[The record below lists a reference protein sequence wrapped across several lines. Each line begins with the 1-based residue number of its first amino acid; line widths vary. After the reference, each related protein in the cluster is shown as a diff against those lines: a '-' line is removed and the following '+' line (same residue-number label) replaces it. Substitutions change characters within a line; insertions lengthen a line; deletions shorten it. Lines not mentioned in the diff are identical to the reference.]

1 MSAEDYAPLLAKL
14 QGNDVDAKI
23 DAVGKL
29 QSVLD
34 TEGFEL
40 TDIDDLITALK
51 TCLRTANQHLT
62 TATLLLFPSLF
73 RHLSSNAAHLQHE
86 IRLAFTSFLPPGG
99 IFDRLG
105 DTRDRAREAA
115 KTALV
120 SMAGLAFDH
129 GGPSHSTSIRG
140 KDAHKGLETP
150 MMLFEKAFRDNGLG
164 SKITRVREQ
173 SIQCLVTIR
182 ETYSGFPLRPY
193 VSRSVELLEDGDG
206 SVRDSARNAVISLF
220 SAPGVTDAARADL
233 KNEMSKRGVRK
244 GIVEAVLSKLVGAGA
259 GRAAS
264 VAGSDSGVNTDTEA
278 LPRAGA
284 STGRRPVGI
293 PVKRTVSVTSA
304 TGSAAASERP
314 LSRQDEAPS
323 LSNAP
328 TTLAIPSGPLPT
340 ATKSAE
346 GGGVSATSADIPSV
360 FIASA
365 RDLEHEMEKMLP
377 FFEGKETEH
386 NWADR
391 EKSIITIRGLIK
403 GGVHARYPDVF
414 LEGLKNGVI
423 DGITKALASLRTTV
437 ASNACVLYAEMV
449 EALQHSM
456 DPFVDR
462 LLIALLK
469 MSGFTKKIAA
479 QQSQSTVSAIIAN
492 TSAQPRV
499 VLPLIW
505 SYVQEKNVQ
514 SRSYMVEHLTT
525 YLKTHASK
533 SKYAIEAA
541 GGVDIITKSLQ
552 KTLSDQNPGV
562 RTLARTCFWMFEPV
576 WPANALAIA
585 EQLDTTARKQLDK
598 ANPNPGACTP
608 ITPVEETKK
617 KPSVAAAI
625 AASRAKAKAIA
636 TAPPTLR
643 HAVTSP
649 PARRAVSPP
658 PVKTPAQPA
667 RQPTSPRVPSTSVR
681 SPSRP
686 PSRPP
691 SRAAG
696 SPGAPSPTSGGPVPP
711 VPPLPRPVSRGST
724 PSPPSPTSSSSG
736 AHRRQVSSSSVALS
750 GSPGKPST
758 LRSSY
763 SQIRPGARSAAP
775 ANGGN
780 ARPIPSTVPA
790 IPRVKSPTLSK
801 STSSIPQVPSS
812 PTRRASSPATPTKRF
827 QTSTGSPVSR
837 KPLPA
842 TLPSLDQ
849 MIDNSESLLHA
860 AAIPIPDDDDDSLN
874 LISFSTPFEKY
885 PPTPPSTISSTLVGD
900 MREPDESL
908 LAKAMQATSAASQLE
923 DEASTGKDHP
933 SPYPAELLAKR
944 QDQTPVNR
952 KIMREAALFQNSPQ
966 ATKSPSILDHLFEQ
980 VPESGSWAHR
990 RTVSL
995 RQASVDLDADSISTL
1010 ADLRR
1015 NIDALAQ
1022 GTADKTVLKHLA
1034 VICAENGQSNVI
1046 QSVTNGQGSPELAP
1060 SSPTRTNGSNL
1071 ARPLTSPND
1080 IWLGGKM
1087 FDKLFDAL
1095 TGFLTHDKSV
1105 ETLDLGLAIV
1115 WEMLR
1120 HQWDYVT
1127 EHQLELWAFL
1137 IRLRYA
1143 NNEQVLQG
1151 TNAIRDALTA
1161 AAEPVFGLTTANG
1174 CLLSFLSEA
1183 PPTPELE
1190 PVRANS
1196 WAYGLIGMAKLV
1208 MRLPPDILEEEIPRI
1223 RSTLTTA
1230 ICYEQSALVRGAAT
1244 VAIAACQLIL
1254 RDETHLFALLG
1265 NLPNEKKNLL
1275 TYYFNRTG
1283 SRGPAGSN
1291 VEAGKVDEEI
1301 RKIDRGTTLPPRKA
1315 VP

>member
-1 MSAEDYAPLLAKL
+1 MSSEEYASLLAKA
-14 QGNDVDAKI
+14 QGNAHVDVDAKI

-29 QSVLD
+29 LPLLE

-40 TDIDDLITALK
+40 TDIDDLIAALK
-51 TCLRTANQHLT
+51 VCLRTANQHLT
-62 TATLLLFPSLF
+62 TATLLLLPSLF
-73 RHLSSNAAHLQHE
+73 RHLSSNAAQLQHE
-86 IRLAFTSFLPPGG
+86 IRFAFSSFLPPGG
-99 IFDRLG
+99 VFDRLG
-105 DTRDRAREAA
+105 DTRDRARDAA
-115 KTALV
+115 KAALV
-120 SMAGLAFDH
+120 AMAGLAFEH
-129 GGPSHSTSIRG
+129 GGPSHSMSARG
-140 KDAHKGLETP
+140 KDAHRGPETP
-150 MMLFEKAFRDNGLG
+150 MVIFEKAFRDNGFG
-164 SKITRVREQ
+164 SKVTRVREQ
-173 SIQCLVTIR
+173 SVQCLVMIR
-182 ETYSGFPLRPY
+182 EAYPGFPLRPY

-206 SVRDSARNAVISLF
+206 SVRDSARTAVITLF

-244 GIVEAVLSKLVGAGA
+244 AIVEAVLSKLVGTGIARAG
-259 GRAAS
+259 S
-264 VAGSDSGVNTDTEA
+264 VAGSDSGVNTDSEV
-278 LPRAGA
+278 LPRAGT
-284 STGRRPVGI
+284 STGRRPVGT
-293 PVKRTVSVTSA
+293 PVARTVSVTSA
-304 TGSAAASERP
+304 AGSTSAAERP
-314 LSRQDEAPS
+314 LSRQDDAPAS
-323 LSNAP
+323 SSPVTLS
-328 TTLAIPSGPLPT
+328 IPATPLPT
-340 ATKSAE
+340 GMKSAE
-346 GGGVSATSADIPSV
+346 GGGISATSADIPTV

-386 NWADR
+386 NWAGR
-391 EKSIITIRGLIK
+391 ERSIIAIRGLVK
-403 GGVHARYPDVF
+403 GGVHTRYPDVF
-414 LEGLKNGVI
+414 LEGLKNGVL
-423 DGITKALASLRTTV
+423 DGVAKALASLRTTV
-437 ASNACVLYAEMV
+437 SANACVLYAEMT

-456 DPFVDR
+456 DPFVDKM
-462 LLIALLK
+462 LTALLK

-479 QQSQSTVSAIIAN
+479 QQSQSTVSTILTN

-514 SRSYMVEHLTT
+514 SRSYMIEHLTT
-525 YLKTHASK
+525 YLKSHAVK
-533 SKYAIEAA
+533 SKHAIETA

-552 KTLSDQNPGV
+552 KALADQNPGV

-585 EQLDTTARKQLDK
+585 EQLDVTARKQLDK

-608 ITPVEETKK
+608 VTPVEETKK

-658 PVKTPAQPA
+658 PAKTPAQPV
-667 RQPTSPRVPSTSVR
+667 RQPTSPRVPSTGAR

-696 SPGAPSPTSGGPVPP
+696 SPGAPSPTSSVSTPP
-711 VPPLPRPVSRGST
+711 VPPLPRPASRGST
-724 PSPPSPTSSSSG
+724 PSPPSPTSSSS
-736 AHRRQVSSSSVALS
+736 AHRRQVSSSSVTLPA
-750 GSPGKPST
+750 SPGRPST

-763 SQIRPGARSAAP
+763 SQIRPGAKSTAP
-775 ANGGN
+775 NGGTGR
-780 ARPIPSTVPA
+780 AVPATVPP

-801 STSSIPQVPSS
+801 STSAVPHIPSS
-812 PTRRASSPATPTKRF
+812 PTRRAASPSTRRGPS
-827 QTSTGSPVSR
+827 STGSPVAR

-842 TLPSLDQ
+842 TLPSLNQ
-849 MIDNSESLLHA
+849 MIDSSESLLHA
-860 AAIPIPDDDDDSLN
+860 ATIPIPDDDDDESMN
-874 LISFSTPFEKY
+874 LISFSTPYEKY
-885 PPTPPSTISSTLVGD
+885 PPTPPSTVSSTIVGD

-908 LAKAMQATSAASQLE
+908 LAKAIQATSAASQLE
-923 DEASTGKDHP
+923 DEVPSGKDHP

-944 QDQTPVNR
+944 QDQTPMNR

-966 ATKSPSILDHLFEQ
+966 AAKTPTILDHLFDQMNEN
-980 VPESGSWAHR
+980 GSWVHR

-995 RQASVDLDADSISTL
+995 RQASVDLDVDSTSAS

-1015 NIDALAQ
+1015 NIDALTQ
-1022 GTADKTVLKHLA
+1022 GTADETVLRHLA
-1034 VICAENGQSNVI
+1034 VICSENGHS
-1046 QSVTNGQGSPELAP
+1046 SAADSTAGRQGSPELAS
-1060 SSPTRTNGSNL
+1060 SSPTRPNGGSL
-1071 ARPLTSPND
+1071 ARPLTSPTD
-1080 IWLGGKM
+1080 VWLGGKM
-1087 FDKLFDAL
+1087 FDRLFDAL
-1095 TGFLTHDKSV
+1095 TGFLTHDKPV
-1105 ETLDLGLAIV
+1105 EILDLGLAVV

-1120 HQWDYVT
+1120 HEWDYIT
-1127 EHQLELWAFL
+1127 EHQPELWAFL

-1161 AAEPVFGLTTANG
+1161 AVEPVFGLTTANG
-1174 CLLSFLSEA
+1174 CLLSFLEEA
-1183 PPTPELE
+1183 PPSPELE
-1190 PVRANS
+1190 VVRVNS

-1208 MRLPPDILEEEIPRI
+1208 MRFPPDILEEEIPRI
-1223 RSTLTTA
+1223 RSTLTIA
-1230 ICYEQSALVRGAAT
+1230 ICYEQSSLVRGAAT
-1244 VAIAACQLIL
+1244 VAIAACQVVL

-1283 SRGPAGSN
+1283 SRGPAGSA

-1301 RKIDRGTTLPPRKA
+1301 RKIDRGTTLPLRKPVA
-1315 VP
+1315 